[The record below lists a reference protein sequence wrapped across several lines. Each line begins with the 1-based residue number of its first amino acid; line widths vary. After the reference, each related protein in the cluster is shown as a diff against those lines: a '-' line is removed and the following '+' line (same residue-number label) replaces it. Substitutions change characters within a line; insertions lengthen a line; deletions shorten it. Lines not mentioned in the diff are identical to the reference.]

1 MAHTLDAA
9 IDPKLLAEA
18 ENLGLDVRLE
28 LEAALGQR
36 IEKRKRE
43 LAWQRE
49 NRDAIEAW
57 NREIE
62 RNGLWY
68 ERLRDP

>member
-1 MAHTLDAA
+1 MADTVEVDV
-9 IDPKLLAEA
+9 DPKLLAEA
-18 ENLGLDVRLE
+18 RSLGLDISQEITTHLRN
-28 LEAALGQR
+28 R

-43 LAWQRE
+43 IAWQTE

-57 NREIE
+57 NAEIE

-68 ERLRDP
+68 EHIRTK

>member
-1 MAHTLDAA
+1 MTDALDLTV
-9 IDPKLLAEA
+9 DPKLLAEA
-18 ENLGLDVRLE
+18 ESLGLDVRSE
-28 LEAALGQR
+28 LEAALRQR
-36 IEKRKRE
+36 IDKRKRE

-68 ERLRDP
+68 ERLRDS